1 MSLRLLVRR
10 QPQELPRVPQ
20 GRQDLPLARLALRV
34 RQVQRVAQL
43 PRVGELVLEAVVGQQ
58 RTLLART

>member
-1 MSLRLLVRR
+1 
-10 QPQELPRVPQ
+10 
-20 GRQDLPLARLALRV
+20 V

-58 RTLLART
+58 RTLLALT